1 MAVLVA
7 DLQDIIEIPADQLFL
22 LEEVG
27 NLALRLEGKSLACE
41 VSIVLVDNDYIQEL
55 NFTYRG
61 SDCPTDVLSFNLQDD
76 ATPLEEEEILGDVII
91 SVEKAQE
98 QACADG
104 HTLQREIAFLAIHGI
119 LHLLGYDH
127 DTIET
132 EQEMSARNEL
142 ILKKFKLQQ

>member
-1 MAVLVA
+1 VAVLVA
-7 DLQDIIEIPADQLFL
+7 DLQDVVKIPAEQLLL

-41 VSIVLVDNDYIQEL
+41 VSVVLVDNDYIQEL

-61 SDCPTDVLSFNLQDD
+61 SDCPTDVLSFNLQDNNT
-76 ATPLEEEEILGDVII
+76 ALEEEEILGDVII

-98 QACADG
+98 QAHAYG

-132 EQEMSARNEL
+132 EQEMSARKEL
-142 ILKKFKLQQ
+142 ILKKFKL

>member
-7 DLQDIIEIPADQLFL
+7 DLQDVVKIPAEQLLL

-41 VSIVLVDNDYIQEL
+41 VSVVLVDNDYIQEL

-61 SDCPTDVLSFNLQDD
+61 SDCPTDVLSFNLQDNNT
-76 ATPLEEEEILGDVII
+76 ALEEEEILGDVII

-98 QACADG
+98 QAHVYG

-132 EQEMSARNEL
+132 EQEMSARKEL
-142 ILKKFKLQQ
+142 ILKKFKL

>member
-7 DLQDIIEIPADQLFL
+7 DLQDVVKIPAEQLLL

-41 VSIVLVDNDYIQEL
+41 VSVVLVDNDYIQEL

-61 SDCPTDVLSFNLQDD
+61 SDCPTDVLSFNLQDNNT
-76 ATPLEEEEILGDVII
+76 ALEEEEILGDVII

-98 QACADG
+98 QAHVYG
-104 HTLQREIAFLAIHGI
+104 HTLQREIEFLAIHGI

-132 EQEMSARNEL
+132 EQEMSARKEL
-142 ILKKFKLQQ
+142 ILKKFKL

>member
-7 DLQDIIEIPADQLFL
+7 DLQDVVKIPAEQLLL

-41 VSIVLVDNDYIQEL
+41 VSVVLVDNDYIQEL

-61 SDCPTDVLSFNLQDD
+61 SDCPTDVLSFNLQDNNT
-76 ATPLEEEEILGDVII
+76 ALEEEEILGDVII

-98 QACADG
+98 QAHAYG

-132 EQEMSARNEL
+132 EQEMSARKEL
-142 ILKKFKLQQ
+142 ILKKFKL

>member
-7 DLQDIIEIPADQLFL
+7 DLQDIIEITADQLLL

-41 VSIVLVDNDYIQEL
+41 VSVVLVDNDYIQEL

-76 ATPLEEEEILGDVII
+76 ATALEEEEILGDVII
-91 SVEKAQE
+91 SVEKAEE
-98 QACADG
+98 QSRAYG

-132 EQEMSARNEL
+132 EEEMSARNEL
-142 ILKKFKLQQ
+142 ILKKFKL

>member
-7 DLQDIIEIPADQLFL
+7 DLQDIIEITADQLLL

-41 VSIVLVDNDYIQEL
+41 VSVVLVDNDYIQEL
-55 NFTYRG
+55 NFTYRD

-76 ATPLEEEEILGDVII
+76 ATALEEEEILGDVII
-91 SVEKAQE
+91 SVEKAEE
-98 QACADG
+98 QARAYG

-132 EQEMSARNEL
+132 EEEMSARNEL
-142 ILKKFKLQQ
+142 ILKKFKL